1 MLDAA
6 ADTKFLSGDLHGLA
20 NSYSMRGLYHWRKG
34 QFEPAIA
41 FLRKDLA
48 LSRQV
53 GDQTGLAQ
61 TLANLAGLYGQMRQ
75 PKAARRV
82 LEEARKIA
90 ATLKNP
96 SLDGFVS
103 NQTARL
109 EKNTR
114 EMAKTGESFGPAA
127 PCQCGSGKNYRDCC
141 GRADF
146 EPVGLPWNFGGLS
159 QDIEQATT
167 AQTDLGIKPTRLDWF
182 LADWDQ
188 TKDRLSWFK
197 VFPRPGWHEI
207 HELPDMASIQLSAAR
222 EAAKTAKENPASY
235 EWPLSALVMSVC
247 ALEAFINQVAFF
259 LKEANVEAVGLGP
272 LPFTSGPFAFQ
283 RSTELSKKWDIL
295 GRFLCPST
303 WPPSCWNE
311 FLNIVSFR
319 NELVHFKTNE
329 YQQIIPPPVDQPKI
343 LSLLPKDFVLRKE
356 NHSWPFR
363 ILTAQL
369 ADWAVSIADRMFRSL
384 RQGYAKRRQTP
395 SDASRTEQ

>member
-1 MLDAA
+1 MVQHSGVLLECGKIFKLAGDDKAAEASWERGLDVAKNDPSQVEVYSHLLANLADLKLGSGVESVEADGIKMLDAA

-303 WPPSCWNE
+303 WRC
-311 FLNIVSFR
+311 R
-319 NELVHFKTNE
+319 
-329 YQQIIPPPVDQPKI
+329 
-343 LSLLPKDFVLRKE
+343 
-356 NHSWPFR
+356 
-363 ILTAQL
+363 L
-369 ADWAVSIADRMFRSL
+369 AGMNS
-384 RQGYAKRRQTP
+384 
-395 SDASRTEQ
+395 